1 MRRVK
6 LVATLRLVALAR
18 GMNGAMDEELTDL
31 ALKLANERFVEHVD
45 ALVDAAGSD
54 RSGLALA
61 AAELATEGPAQAG
74 SLNQNAYS
82 LLKEAFHEASESR
95 EGLGPS
101 RNVA

>member
-1 MRRVK
+1 
-6 LVATLRLVALAR
+6 
-18 GMNGAMDEELTDL
+18 MDEELTDL
-31 ALKLANERFVEHVD
+31 ALKLASERFAEHVD

-74 SLNQNAYS
+74 FLNQIAYS
-82 LLKEAFHEASESR
+82 LLKEAFHEASEPR

-101 RNVA
+101 RNVV

>member
-1 MRRVK
+1 M
-6 LVATLRLVALAR
+6 A
-18 GMNGAMDEELTDL
+18 EELTDL
-31 ALKLANERFVEHVD
+31 ALKLANERFVEHI
-45 ALVDAAGSD
+45 DAAGSD

-74 SLNQNAYS
+74 SLNQIAYS